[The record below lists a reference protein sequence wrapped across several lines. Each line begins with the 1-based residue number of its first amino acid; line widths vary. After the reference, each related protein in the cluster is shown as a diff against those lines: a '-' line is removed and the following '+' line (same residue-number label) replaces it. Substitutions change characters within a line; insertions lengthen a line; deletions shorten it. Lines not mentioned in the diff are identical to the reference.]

1 MADAPAPLLVARPLL
16 PTVDQITPYLRR
28 IDDSRWYTNGGL
40 LLREFEARLA
50 RHFTAAGEEEA
61 HVAVV
66 GSATTGLTLCLM
78 AMAGERGGAC
88 LMPSWTFLA
97 SACAVLAGGLEPHF
111 MDAGA
116 TGWMPDLARADAE
129 MAAQGNRIAALML
142 VPPAGTRTSL
152 QAWEARAAG
161 HAVPLIIDAA
171 DGFDMVV
178 PCRTPQ
184 VLSLHA
190 TKAFGIGEGGCVVS
204 TDATLIAKI
213 RQLANFGIG
222 ANRIADEPGINGK
235 LSEYAAAIGLAAL
248 DVWPETRARWRDRA
262 ETYRKKLATAGYTLL
277 FHDDLVSST
286 ALIDLGAPDAV
297 AVAERMWAEKVEA
310 RRWWGSGCHR
320 HPAFARYATGPQP
333 GTDDLAGR
341 ILGLPFHVDLPD
353 VEMDRVIA
361 LLGKARAG

>member
-1 MADAPAPLLVARPLL
+1 MTQPRTPLLVARPLL
-16 PTVDQITPYLRR
+16 PTVDQLVPYLRR

-50 RHFTAAGEEEA
+50 RHFTAACGEDA

-88 LMPSWTFLA
+88 MMPAWTFLA

-116 TGWMPDLARADAE
+116 TGWMPDLAQAEADL
-129 MAAQGNRIAALML
+129 AAQGNRIAALML
-142 VPPAGTRTSL
+142 VPPAGTRTDL
-152 QAWEARAAG
+152 RPWEAAAAARG
-161 HAVPLIIDAA
+161 VPLVIDAA

-204 TDATLIAKI
+204 TDTTLIARI

-262 ETYRKKLATAGYTLL
+262 ETYRRKLAGAGYALL
-277 FHDDLVSST
+277 FHDDIVSST
-286 ALIDLGAPDAV
+286 ALVDLGAPVAV
-297 AVAERMWAEKVEA
+297 QVAERMWAEGVEA

-333 GTDDLAGR
+333 GTDELAAR
-341 ILGLPFHVDLPD
+341 IIGLPFHVDLAD
-353 VEMDRVIA
+353 AEMDRIIA
-361 LLGKARAG
+361 LLIRSRAG